1 MLQPILKNN
10 LEQVAALCKAHNV
23 EKLYAFGSVCTDNFN
38 EESDVDLLYRFNKDV
53 SLESYADNFFDFH
66 EKLESIFN
74 REVDLV
80 AEEYLS
86 NPYFIKVMNKTK
98 TSVYEG

>member
-10 LEQVAALCKAHNV
+10 LPFISRLCKEHKV

-38 EESDVDLLYRFNKDV
+38 EKSDVDLLYQFEENLP
-53 SLESYADNFFDFH
+53 LEIYADNFFDFQF
-66 EKLESIFN
+66 KLEDFLK

-80 AEEYLS
+80 SLKQLS
-86 NPYFIKVMNKTK
+86 NPHFINVVNRTK
-98 TSVYEG
+98 TPIYE